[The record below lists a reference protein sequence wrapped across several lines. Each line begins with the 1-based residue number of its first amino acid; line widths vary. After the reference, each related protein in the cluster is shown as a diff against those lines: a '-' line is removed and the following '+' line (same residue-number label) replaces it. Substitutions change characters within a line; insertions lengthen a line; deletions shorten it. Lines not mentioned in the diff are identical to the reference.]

1 MRTTPLIDAAVELNL
16 VPTEYFVLWEELGG
30 WQLDALKA
38 AGLQRH
44 HRLLDVGCGAM
55 RLGLKAVAYLE
66 TGNYY
71 GVDAFVPYLKLARR
85 LAEREV
91 PDRRFELLLS
101 ESFEFSRFGVTFDF
115 GMAQSVFTHLSAEQC
130 ESCVAELRK
139 AMAPGGVFV
148 FTFLIGAPVTQG
160 FLYGAQQPMRRL
172 AVEDPDYFAK
182 LGARFG
188 ARFEPLAFPHPT
200 GQHVALYRF

>member
-1 MRTTPLIDAAVELNL
+1 MRTSPLIDAAVELNL
-16 VPTEYFVLWEELGG
+16 VPTEYFALWDELGA

-38 AGLQRH
+38 AGLQPH

-55 RLGLKAVAYLE
+55 RLGLRAVAYLE
-66 TGNYY
+66 PGHYY
-71 GVDAFVPYLKLARR
+71 GIDAFAPYLELARR

-91 PDRRFELLLS
+91 PGRPFELLLS
-101 ESFEFSRFGVTFDF
+101 DAFEFSRFGVKFDY
-115 GMAQSVFTHLSAEQC
+115 GMAQSVFTHLPAEQC
-130 ESCVAELRK
+130 EACVAELRK
-139 AMAPGGVFV
+139 VMAPGGAFV
-148 FTFLIGAPVTQG
+148 FTYLIGVPSTQG

-188 ARFEPLAFPHPT
+188 ARFEPLAFSHPT
-200 GQHVALYRF
+200 GQQVALYRF